1 MVALNRSTKLRMRRL
16 FRRRKQQVED
26 LGVIADQQLDKH
38 LFRRLLRLV
47 AVRRFVIGWL
57 GLVIALII
65 GVNLQMVSMAH
76 YYKTAVPVAG
86 GTFTEG
92 IIGSFTNANPLYATG
107 PVDASVSRLIFG
119 SLFKYDEHHQLIPD
133 LATSMTVDA
142 TELNYTV
149 TLKPNLTWHDGKPL
163 TAQDVVFTYKMIQ
176 NPDARSYLQSSWQG
190 VTVAAPNN
198 QTVIFTLPSKLS
210 AFPHSLTNGIVPQH
224 ILGSVPPVQL
234 RSSNFNSAVLIGSG
248 PFKFNRV
255 EIEGEEVANRQE
267 RVALT
272 PFANYYAGQPK
283 LAGFVIRSFH
293 DEKSLLDSYKAKQI
307 QAMAGLVALPDQ
319 LSADINTRE
328 FGISLTGET
337 MVFFKTTQELLQDAQ
352 VRKALVLG
360 VNKQAIMSRLPYAL
374 APVNEP
380 LLKSQIGY
388 DPSMAQVTGDISQAN
403 ATLDADGWVKDAKT
417 GLRSKAGIPLKFS
430 LYSQANSEYAGV
442 AQSLQK
448 QWRDIGVD
456 AEVVLQSD
464 QDLRTSVSQHSYDAL
479 LYSISLGADPDVFA
493 YWHSTQADL
502 RSQTRLNFSEYRST
516 VADKALEAGRT
527 RSDPILR
534 TVKYKP
540 FLDSWRADAPALAL
554 YQPRFLYVVRYPLA
568 GFTPGSAVS
577 ATDRYVHVE
586 RWMMREEARPN

>member
-26 LGVIADQQLDKH
+26 LGAIADQQLDKH

-47 AVRRFVIGWL
+47 AVRRFVVGWL
-57 GLVIALII
+57 GLVIALIV

-119 SLFKYDEHHQLIPD
+119 SLFKYDENHQLIPD
-133 LATSMTVDA
+133 LAASMAVDD

-190 VTVAAPNN
+190 VSVTSPNDRTV
-198 QTVIFTLPSKLS
+198 VFTLPSKLS

-234 RSSNFNSAVLIGSG
+234 RSSNFNSAVLVGSG
-248 PFKFNRV
+248 PFKFAQVQV
-255 EIEGEEVANRQE
+255 EGQDVSDRQE
-267 RVALT
+267 RVALV
-272 PFANYYAGQPK
+272 PFANYYAGPPK
-283 LAGFVIRSFH
+283 LAGFVIRSFR
-293 DEKSLLDSYKAKQI
+293 DENGLIASYKDKQI

-319 LSADINTRE
+319 LSSDINTRE
-328 FGISLTGET
+328 FSISLTGET
-337 MVFFKTTQELLQDAQ
+337 MVFFKTSQELLQDAQ

-360 VNKQAIMSRLPYAL
+360 VDKQTIMSRLPYAL
-374 APVNEP
+374 TPVNEP

-388 DPSMAQVTGDISQAN
+388 DPSLAQATGDIAQAN
-403 ATLDADGWVKDAKT
+403 ATLDAAGWVKDTKT

-456 AEVVLQSD
+456 AEVVLQSE

-493 YWHSTQADL
+493 YWHSSQADL
-502 RSQTRLNFSEYRST
+502 RSPTRLNFSEYRST
-516 VADKALEAGRT
+516 AADKALEAGRT
-527 RSDPILR
+527 RSDPTLR
-534 TVKYKP
+534 SVKYKP
-540 FLDSWRADAPALAL
+540 FLDAWRADAPALAL

-568 GFTPGSAVS
+568 GFNTVSAVS
-577 ATDRYVHVE
+577 ATDRYAHVE
-586 RWMMREEARPN
+586 RWMMREDARPN